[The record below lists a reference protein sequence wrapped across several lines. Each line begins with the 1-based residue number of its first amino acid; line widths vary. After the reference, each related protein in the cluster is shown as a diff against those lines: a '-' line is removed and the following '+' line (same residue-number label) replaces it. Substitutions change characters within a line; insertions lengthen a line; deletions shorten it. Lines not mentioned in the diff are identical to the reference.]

1 MNMIDI
7 LLSNIAD
14 FMATDIFVG
23 PERQWWLNDVALA
36 NLNELKSITTSYL
49 ANLESLVNLNCEDYA
64 EWQRLLRI
72 YYKIESSVECLVLIG
87 QDILEKSFMEEQAQI
102 LLEKK
107 HLGDT
112 LQGMQNVYNGIE
124 QEVIRLS
131 VELEKGMDSCKTSQA
146 ILDSGLLE
154 KLRLENV
161 KESSKILD
169 LLKNMGTLES
179 TSTPSRL
186 QSPSDMLSS
195 ISSPRSS
202 VS

>member
-7 LLSNIAD
+7 LLNNIAD
-14 FMATDIFVG
+14 FMATDIFLG
-23 PERQWWLNDVALA
+23 PERQWWLNDVASA

-49 ANLESLVNLNCEDYA
+49 ANLQSMINLNCEDYA
-64 EWQRLLRI
+64 EWQRLLLI
-72 YYKIESSVECLVLIG
+72 YNKIESSVECLVLVG
-87 QDILEKSFMEEQAQI
+87 QDILKQSFMEEQAQI

-107 HLGDT
+107 RLGET

-124 QEVIRLS
+124 QEVIRLN
-131 VELEKGMDSCKTSQA
+131 VELEKGLSSCRTSQA

-154 KLRLENV
+154 KLRLDNV

-169 LLKNMGTLES
+169 LLQDMSTLES

-202 VS
+202 AS